1 MDITS
6 SYIVC
11 IVGVVLLLGIIKL
24 VETIFPQK
32 TEEQK
37 KATPLS
43 QEDLIRIKQEC
54 EKIDKEIEEEDY
66 QLTLDYYTN
75 TPSSQYIPED
85 VGYSINIS
93 PGTEMTI
100 GAFVAF
106 HGDYEVK
113 QANDSSHYLQTKDG
127 TCVFMVH
134 ELEDLLHKAEE
145 KGEVFRLDETK
156 LKVRKRYSMK
166 DKYSKYWAYYN
177 YKGKV

>member
-32 TEEQK
+32 TEEPK

-113 QANDSSHYLQTKDG
+113 QANDSSHYLQAKDG
-127 TCVFMVH
+127 TCAFIVH
-134 ELEDLLHKAEE
+134 ELEDLFHQADE
-145 KGEVFRLDETK
+145 KGEAFRLDETK
-156 LKVRKRYSMK
+156 LKVKKRYSMK
-166 DKYSKYWAYYN
+166 DKNSKYWAYYN
-177 YKGKV
+177 YKDKV